1 MDTRSSTGLVGT
13 LVIALLVGVGVGGF
27 LAGYVIDS
35 PGEWLAPTVGSL
47 AVAAVVV
54 GALIALGSG
63 STRRL
68 ENPYW

>member
-13 LVIALLVGVGVGGF
+13 LVIALLVGIGVGGF

-35 PGEWLAPTVGSL
+35 PGEWLVPTVGSL

-68 ENPYW
+68 KSPYW